1 MKTETQ
7 MPSISPRDPSVR
19 ARRRRL
25 LVSAVL
31 VIAVGLVTH
40 FVGSGP
46 VADFAG
52 DALYAVMT
60 YLVIAIAI
68 PRTALWIVGLS
79 ALVLCTLIECFQLTG
94 LPALWAETFW
104 PVRLV
109 LGVGFDARDLVA
121 YAVGAGAATIVDMV
135 VSRRRRARVR

>member
-1 MKTETQ
+1 

-31 VIAVGLVTH
+31 VVGAGLVTH
-40 FVGSGP
+40 ISGTGP
-46 VADFAG
+46 IADFAG
-52 DALYAVMT
+52 DALYAVMI
-60 YLVIAIAI
+60 YLVIAIAF
-68 PRTALWIVGLS
+68 PRAAFWLVVATAL
-79 ALVLCTLIECFQLTG
+79 ALCTLIECFQLTG
-94 LPALWAETFW
+94 LPGLWAESFW

-121 YAVGAGAATIVDMV
+121 YAGGAGAATLVDVM
-135 VSRRRRARVR
+135 VSRNRRAHV

>member
-1 MKTETQ
+1 MNTETQ

-31 VIAVGLVTH
+31 VVGAGLVTH
-40 FVGSGP
+40 IAGTGP
-46 VADFAG
+46 IADFAG
-52 DALYAVMT
+52 DALYAVMI
-60 YLVIAIAI
+60 YLVIAIAV
-68 PRTALWIVGLS
+68 PRAAFWLVG
-79 ALVLCTLIECFQLTG
+79 ATVLVLCTLIECFQLTG
-94 LPALWAETFW
+94 LPALWAQTFW

-121 YAVGAGAATIVDMV
+121 YAVGAAAATFVDV
-135 VSRRRRARVR
+135 ALSHRRRARI

>member
-31 VIAVGLVTH
+31 VVGVGLVTH
-40 FVGSGP
+40 IAGTGP
-46 VADFAG
+46 IADFAG
-52 DALYAVMT
+52 DALYAVMI
-60 YLVIAIAI
+60 YLVIAIAV
-68 PRTALWIVGLS
+68 PRAAFWLVGAT
-79 ALVLCTLIECFQLTG
+79 ALVLCALIECFQLTG
-94 LPALWAETFW
+94 LPALWAQTFW

-121 YAVGAGAATIVDMV
+121 YAVGAGAATVVDVM
-135 VSRRRRARVR
+135 VSRRRRAHD